1 MKKILQHHISRTIKQ
16 LEDLVLLQTES
27 VVEASSVS
35 SKLYLC
41 CLQASTVESLRI
53 FPEKTLNDA
62 DMNFVEGYLELFKS
76 IESCLDKDI
85 QPTTNKVERQVK
97 DKTLIKHFKELGGT
111 TENAIAHVIDSAR
124 HALGTCIA

>member
-1 MKKILQHHISRTIKQ
+1 
-16 LEDLVLLQTES
+16 VL
-27 VVEASSVS
+27 
-35 SKLYLC
+35 
-41 CLQASTVESLRI
+41 TVESLRI
-53 FPEKTLNDA
+53 FPEETLHGA

-85 QPTTNKVERQVK
+85 QPATNKVERQVK